1 MIVHD
6 IFTKRQTFIALPVSE
21 LVNMHKEER
30 LILRDTNQ
38 LQVRRIK
45 KYIFSNAAGGEIYL
59 PPLVAAAEEGMLDGQ
74 TPGRLKIVDGSH
86 RLKALLQLEDQIF
99 MSMKSEKDE
108 EIRNAYHLQYLL
120 EKTEIAIQVLE
131 GLSIDEEN
139 QLFIDL
145 NTKGKQVA
153 LSKRIAYDSRDR
165 LNGITNRIL
174 QSNAKL
180 IEAGVETEK
189 RAIIRPANKK
199 FLSLSQLRL
208 LVATF
213 LAGKL
218 LSRSDEWKEN
228 ARGEDEAY
236 MDIVNSWFDK
246 LFTFDSPKRIGNYH
260 ETMLASFPLIQAV
273 SLYAIKDWENQSL
286 SAKKRSLNERMDSI
300 KGVDWSSK
308 NPEWRRFD
316 GMARGEYFYP
326 DKSKRNIEVIA
337 NWLESQRR

>member
-1 MIVHD
+1 M
-6 IFTKRQTFIALPVSE
+6 
-21 LVNMHKEER
+21 
-30 LILRDTNQ
+30 
-38 LQVRRIK
+38 
-45 KYIFSNAAGGEIYL
+45 
-59 PPLVAAAEEGMLDGQ
+59 PPLVASAEEGTLGGQ
-74 TPGRLKIVDGSH
+74 APGRLRIVDGSH
-86 RLKALLQLEDQIF
+86 RMKALLQLEDQIF

-120 EKTEIAIQVLE
+120 EKTEISIQVLE
-131 GLSIDEEN
+131 GLSMDEEN

-165 LNGITNRIL
+165 LNGMTNRIL
-174 QSNAKL
+174 QSNSKL

-208 LVATF
+208 LVAII

-218 LSRSDEWKEN
+218 LNRTDEWKEN
-228 ARGEDEAY
+228 AVGDDEVY

-246 LFTFDSPKRIGNYH
+246 LFSFESPKRIGNYH
-260 ETMLASFPLIQAV
+260 ETMLASFPLIQAIL
-273 SLYAIKDWENQSL
+273 LYAMKDWEDQSL
-286 SAKKRSLNERMDSI
+286 AAKKQSLIERMDSLME
-300 KGVDWSSK
+300 VNWSSA

-316 GMARGEYFYP
+316 GMARGEFFYL
-326 DKSKRNIEVIA
+326 DKSKKNIEEIA
-337 NWLESQRR
+337 NWLEAQRR

>member
-1 MIVHD
+1 MIVQD
-6 IFTKRQTFIALPVSE
+6 VFTKRQTFIALPVSE
-21 LVNMHKEER
+21 LIRMHKQER

-45 KYIFSNAAGGEIYL
+45 KYIFLNAEGGEIYM
-59 PPLVAAAEEGMLDGQ
+59 PPLVAAVEEGMLGGQ
-74 TPGRLKIVDGSH
+74 TPDRLRMVDGSH
-86 RLKALLQLEDQIF
+86 RMKALLQLEDQIF

-131 GLSIDEEN
+131 GLSMDEEN

-218 LSRSDEWKEN
+218 LNRSDEWKEN
-228 ARGEDEAY
+228 AGGDDEAY

-246 LFTFDSPKRIGNYH
+246 LFSFESPKRIGNYQG
-260 ETMLASFPLIQAV
+260 TMLASFPVIQAV
-273 SLYAIKDWENQSL
+273 SLYAMKGWENQSL
-286 SAKKRSLNERMDSI
+286 SAKKQSLIERMDFL
-300 KGVDWSSK
+300 KEVNWSSA

-316 GMARGEYFYP
+316 GMERGEFFYP
-326 DKSKRNIEVIA
+326 EKSKKNIEEIA
-337 NWLESQRR
+337 SWLETQRR

>member
-21 LVNMHKEER
+21 LVKMHKEKK

-45 KYIFSNAAGGEIYL
+45 KYIFSNAAGGEIYM
-59 PPLVAAAEEGMLDGQ
+59 PPLVAAAEEGMLGGQ
-74 TPGRLKIVDGSH
+74 PPGGLRIVDGSH
-86 RLKALLQLEDQIF
+86 RMRAILQLEDQIF

-120 EKTEIAIQVLE
+120 EKTEISIQVLE
-131 GLSIDEEN
+131 GLSKDEEN

-165 LNGITNRIL
+165 LNGMTNRIL

-218 LSRSDEWKEN
+218 LNRSDN
-228 ARGEDEAY
+228 GR
-236 MDIVNSWFDK
+236 
-246 LFTFDSPKRIGNYH
+246 R
-260 ETMLASFPLIQAV
+260 MLG
-273 SLYAIKDWENQSL
+273 
-286 SAKKRSLNERMDSI
+286 ERMKLIWMS
-300 KGVDWSSK
+300 
-308 NPEWRRFD
+308 
-316 GMARGEYFYP
+316 
-326 DKSKRNIEVIA
+326 
-337 NWLESQRR
+337 

>member
-21 LVNMHKEER
+21 LVKMHKEKM

-45 KYIFSNAAGGEIYL
+45 KYIFSNAAGGEIYM
-59 PPLVAAAEEGMLDGQ
+59 PPLVAAAEEGMLGGQ
-74 TPGRLKIVDGSH
+74 PPGGLRIVDGSH
-86 RLKALLQLEDQIF
+86 RMRAILQLEDQIF
-99 MSMKSEKDE
+99 MSMKSEKDD

-120 EKTEIAIQVLE
+120 EKTEISIQVLE

-165 LNGITNRIL
+165 LNGMTNRIL

-218 LSRSDEWKEN
+218 LNRSDEWKEN
-228 ARGEDEAY
+228 AGGEDEAY
-236 MDIVNSWFDK
+236 MDVVNSWFDK
-246 LFTFDSPKRIGNYH
+246 LFSFKSPKRIGNYH
-260 ETMLASFPLIQAV
+260 ETMLASFPLIQAI
-273 SLYAIKDWENQSL
+273 SLYAMKDWGNQSL
-286 SAKKRSLNERMDSI
+286 SVKNQSLIERMDSL
-300 KGVDWSSK
+300 KEVNWSST

-316 GMARGEYFYP
+316 GNARGEFFYL
-326 DKSKRNIEVIA
+326 DKSKKNIEAIVY
-337 NWLESQRR
+337 WLETQRR

>member
-21 LVNMHKEER
+21 LVKMHKEKK

-45 KYIFSNAAGGEIYL
+45 KYVFSNAAGGEIYM
-59 PPLVAAAEEGMLDGQ
+59 PPLVAAAEKGMLGGQ
-74 TPGRLKIVDGSH
+74 TPGGLRIVDGSH
-86 RLKALLQLEDQIF
+86 RMKALLQLEDQIY

-120 EKTEIAIQVLE
+120 EKTEISIQVLE
-131 GLSIDEEN
+131 GLSINEEN

-165 LNGITNRIL
+165 LNGMTNRIL

-218 LSRSDEWKEN
+218 LNRSDEWKED
-228 ARGEDEAY
+228 AGGEDEAY
-236 MDIVNSWFDK
+236 KDIVNSWFDK
-246 LFTFDSPKRIGNYH
+246 IFSYKSPKRIGNYH
-260 ETMLASFPLIQAV
+260 ETMLASFPLIQAI
-273 SLYAIKDWENQSL
+273 SIYAMKDWGNQSL
-286 SAKKRSLNERMDSI
+286 SEKKQSLIERMDSL
-300 KGVDWSSK
+300 KEVNWGST
-308 NPEWRRFD
+308 NPEWRRFE
-316 GMARGEYFYP
+316 GVARGEIFYL
-326 DKSKRNIEVIA
+326 DKSKRNIEKIA
-337 NWLESQRR
+337 YWLETQRR

>member
-6 IFTKRQTFIALPVSE
+6 IFSKRQSFITLSVSE
-21 LVNMHKEER
+21 LVRMHKDGR

-59 PPLVAAAEEGMLDGQ
+59 PPLVAAVKEGTLGGEIPDS
-74 TPGRLKIVDGSH
+74 LSIVDGSH
-86 RLKALLQLEDQIF
+86 RMKALLQLEDQIF

-108 EIRNAYHLQYLL
+108 EIKNAYHLQYLL
-120 EKTEIAIQVLE
+120 EKTEVAIQVLE
-131 GLSIDEEN
+131 GLSTEDEN

-153 LSKRIAYDSRDR
+153 LSKRIAYDSRNS

-174 QSNAKL
+174 QSNAQL
-180 IEAGVETEK
+180 ISAGVETEK

-218 LSRSDEWKEN
+218 LSRPEEWKED
-228 ARGEDEAY
+228 AGAEDETY
-236 MDIVNSWFDK
+236 MDIVNLWLEK
-246 LFTFDSPKRIGNYH
+246 LFTFHPPNRIGYYH
-260 ETMLASFPLIQAV
+260 ETMLASFPLIQAIA
-273 SLYAIKDWENQSL
+273 LYVNKEWENQSL
-286 SAKKRSLNERMDSI
+286 SAKKQSLTERMDSI
-300 KGVDWSSK
+300 KGLDWSTG
-308 NPEWRRFD
+308 NQEWRRFN
-316 GMARGEYFYP
+316 GTVRGEFFYL
-326 DKSKRNIEVIA
+326 DKSKRNIDEIS
-337 NWLESQRR
+337 NWLETKRR